1 MKSTRLWFLLVVLVA
16 VSASVESQYS
26 YRKTTS
32 VTHADGGSPMP
43 PIPPTGLMSVPAS
56 EANVVLRADGGSPMP
71 PIPPQGLALIAQP
84 HQTLG

>member
-32 VTHADGGSPMP
+32 VTHADGGSPVPPIPPIGSISAPTSGINVVLQADGGSPVP
-43 PIPPTGLMSVPAS
+43 PIPPTGFALSA
-56 EANVVLRADGGSPMP
+56 GSD
-71 PIPPQGLALIAQP
+71 
-84 HQTLG
+84 QTLA